1 MKQFTNL
8 ISSLVFLI
16 LLSCSNN
23 DDSASKETPFTET
36 KIDLTTHKINTYS
49 IVNNTKYLVVFESG
63 LGNDHTVWNEKKA
76 AEQTAKFT
84 DVLLYDRA
92 GYGKSEPNTEPRN
105 ISKLSTELETVIAA
119 FANGRKVILVG
130 HSWGGMI
137 IRDYAIKNPEKT
149 AGLVFVDS
157 SHELYNNPTQSE
169 EDLIYNSSKISYG
182 VNFGGTLEARQ
193 MIESIQYMT
202 ALPNLPNIPVVAIT
216 SIKINSQHDA
226 NDIQLW
232 YNSKEALKKGVT
244 DFTHITTTKSGHFIM
259 VEEPNLVIENIQS
272 LLSKLP

>member
-8 ISSLVFLI
+8 ISILVVLTLF
-16 LLSCSNN
+16 SCSNN
-23 DDSASKETPFTET
+23 DDTTANKTPFIET
-36 KIDLTTHKINTYS
+36 KIDLSTHKISTYS
-49 IVNNTKYLVVFESG
+49 IINNTKYLVVFESG
-63 LGNDHTVWNEKKA
+63 LGNDHSVWNEKKV

-92 GYGKSEPNTEPRN
+92 GYGKSESNSEPRT
-105 ISKLSTELETVIAA
+105 IAKLTSELETVIAT
-119 FANGRKVILVG
+119 FANGRKVILIG

-137 IRDYAIKNPEKT
+137 IRDYAIKNPNKT
-149 AGLVFVDS
+149 AGLFFVDS

-169 EDLIYNSSKISYG
+169 EDLIYNSMKSSYG

-193 MIESIQYMT
+193 MIESIQYM
-202 ALPNLPNIPVVAIT
+202 ANLPNLPNIPVIAIT
-216 SIKINSQHDA
+216 SIKIDSGHDA
-226 NDIQLW
+226 NDVQLW

-244 DFTHITTTKSGHFIM
+244 DFTHISTAKSGHFIM
-259 VEEPNLVIENIQS
+259 VDEPNLVIENIQL